1 MKAGRTAVLFLACAA
16 LACAAACARK
26 TVVIEHRY
34 TKGEEL
40 KYRLTT
46 RGTGTTSMTGLPGH
60 AAKAEM
66 PIKMDMELAYKTI
79 VKSVDAQGTAE
90 VEAFFERFSSI
101 NESGAFKVHIEAD
114 EKGAQIIQGE
124 TVSKDAPGLDGLK
137 AFFAKPMAFTMDK
150 RGKVLSV
157 AQPGGV
163 GTILPQ
169 MDLNIP
175 LKQGQFLLPD
185 GPIAVGRSWDEK
197 RNISLGEAMGG
208 KAAGAGS
215 LTLDTHYTLSRLVT
229 RGGRS
234 CAEITLRGE
243 MDLKDVAIAPSMPA
257 AQGLQMKTVFDRL
270 KQTMAGTIFFDI
282 RKGCIVEMHV
292 DTEQD
297 ITMTMKM
304 AKTDAEVKL
313 STVTKMKTGSDLK
326 LVE

>member
-1 MKAGRTAVLFLACAA
+1 MKAGRAAAVCLACAA
-16 LACAAACARK
+16 VACAAACARR
-26 TVVIEHRY
+26 TVVLENRY

-40 KYRLTT
+40 NYRLVT

-66 PIKMDMELAYKTI
+66 PVKMDMELVYKTV

-90 VEAFFERFSSI
+90 AEVFFDRFSSL
-101 NESGAFKVHIEAD
+101 NESGSLKVRIEAD
-114 EKGAQIIQGE
+114 EKGARVIQGE
-124 TVSKDAPGLDGLK
+124 TVSKDSPGLDGLK
-137 AFFAKPMAFTMDK
+137 AFFAKPMALTMDK

-157 AQPGGV
+157 TQPGGA
-163 GTILPQ
+163 GTMLPQ
-169 MDLNIP
+169 MDLNTP

-197 RNISLGEAMGG
+197 RSISLGEAIGG
-208 KAAGAGS
+208 KAGAGS
-215 LTLDTHYTLSRLVT
+215 LTLDTRYTLARLVT

-243 MDLKDVAIAPSMPA
+243 MDMKDVAINPPGPA
-257 AQGLQMKTVFDRL
+257 GQSPRMKTVFDRL
-270 KQTMAGTIFFDI
+270 KQINTGTIFFDLQ
-282 RKGCIVEMHV
+282 KGCLVEMHI
-292 DTEQD
+292 DTDQD
-297 ITMTMKM
+297 VTMTMKM
-304 AKTDAEVKL
+304 ARTDAEVKL